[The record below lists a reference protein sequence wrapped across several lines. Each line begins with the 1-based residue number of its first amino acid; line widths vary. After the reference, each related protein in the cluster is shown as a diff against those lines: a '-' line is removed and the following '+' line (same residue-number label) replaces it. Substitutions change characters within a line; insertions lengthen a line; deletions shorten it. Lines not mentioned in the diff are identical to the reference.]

1 MKPVTISKDEYIDKV
16 YACWLGKSI
25 GGTLGTPYEG
35 QTEKLNLEYYSPVP
49 DKSAPNDDLDL
60 QLVWLKMMNDRGVNP
75 RLSDFTDYWIKYLPA
90 YPWDEYGYCNLNLA
104 RGLRPPVSGC
114 YQNDFIDQ
122 MGSPIR
128 SEIWACIAPGNPQLA
143 AEMAWKDAV
152 LDHAGGEGVYGEM
165 FFAALESAA
174 FVEQDPLVLIH
185 IGLQM
190 IPTWSAVARVV
201 RLVLWARQRQ
211 MDWDGAR
218 EMILARF
225 RHPHPCNAPHNIGFI
240 ILGWLWGENYGDR
253 LCKAVNCGFDTDC
266 TGATLGSILGIIDG
280 TTGIPREWSDPVGDS
295 IVLHPFTRSLDAP
308 KTIGD
313 LTEQTLALAKL
324 VLAHR
329 STTVEFGETTKVVGN
344 RLAGLARSD
353 RARKILERDYEASTI
368 PASKDIEITLHY
380 FGQPVITSRVPK
392 LIGVSVEQ
400 NEMPISAKIELVV
413 PRGWRISL
421 EGSRGIQ
428 ALFNVT
434 ADEVQPVNQ
443 VRVRFQTDSQSGQ
456 ADFIFLGPGQE
467 SEWSPAC
474 GVPTCEECHARIECC
489 ICSSKPDE

>member
-240 ILGWLWGENYGDR
+240 ILGL
-253 LCKAVNCGFDTDC
+253 
-266 TGATLGSILGIIDG
+266 
-280 TTGIPREWSDPVGDS
+280 
-295 IVLHPFTRSLDAP
+295 SL
-308 KTIGD
+308 I
-313 LTEQTLALAKL
+313 
-324 VLAHR
+324 H
-329 STTVEFGETTKVVGN
+329 
-344 RLAGLARSD
+344 
-353 RARKILERDYEASTI
+353 I
-368 PASKDIEITLHY
+368 
-380 FGQPVITSRVPK
+380 
-392 LIGVSVEQ
+392 
-400 NEMPISAKIELVV
+400 
-413 PRGWRISL
+413 
-421 EGSRGIQ
+421 
-428 ALFNVT
+428 
-434 ADEVQPVNQ
+434 
-443 VRVRFQTDSQSGQ
+443 
-456 ADFIFLGPGQE
+456 
-467 SEWSPAC
+467 
-474 GVPTCEECHARIECC
+474 
-489 ICSSKPDE
+489 